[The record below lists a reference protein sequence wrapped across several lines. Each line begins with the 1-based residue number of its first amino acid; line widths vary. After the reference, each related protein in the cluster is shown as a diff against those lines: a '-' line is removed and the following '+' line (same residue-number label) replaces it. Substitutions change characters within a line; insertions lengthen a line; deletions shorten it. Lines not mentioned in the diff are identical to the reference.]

1 MQAPIFLA
9 AGELTVQPSPLFPD
23 LPNAAFFTNSFVFT
37 IIIAILILVLVRR
50 ATRKMEL
57 VPNGGQNFI
66 EALVEVLYTMFENI
80 VGRHMITKVF
90 PLIATLFI
98 FICCSNWVGL
108 IPGVGTIGWGK
119 PGDGPWGLSEIH
131 NPLFRPANADLNMTL
146 GMALLFMIW
155 WLVWTLSDV
164 GIIGFFKENFGP
176 KGSTKGLLA
185 LLLMPLF
192 IFVGCIEILSIL
204 LRPVSLSLR
213 LFGNIYAGETLLHTM
228 TSLGLALPFPLNWIA
243 AVLFPLPFYFL
254 ELLVGILQA
263 LVFSALCGVYI
274 RLSTHQPEEGAAH

>member
-1 MQAPIFLA
+1 
-9 AGELTVQPSPLFPD
+9 
-23 LPNAAFFTNSFVFT
+23 
-37 IIIAILILVLVRR
+37 
-50 ATRKMEL
+50 
-57 VPNGGQNFI
+57 
-66 EALVEVLYTMFENI
+66 
-80 VGRHMITKVF
+80 
-90 PLIATLFI
+90 
-98 FICCSNWVGL
+98 
-108 IPGVGTIGWGK
+108 
-119 PGDGPWGLSEIH
+119 
-131 NPLFRPANADLNMTL
+131 
-146 GMALLFMIW
+146 
-155 WLVWTLSDV
+155 
-164 GIIGFFKENFGP
+164 
-176 KGSTKGLLA
+176 
-185 LLLMPLF
+185 MPLF